1 MTKKAPILLI
11 PGVIAPNQ
19 LKSWKYFNSY
29 KVEEDENYFV
39 CKMDHWGTLE
49 KRSQAISNF
58 IKEQFKDE
66 KIHVISHSKGGL
78 DLYYLLEKQ
87 PHLQDQI
94 LSHTCISCPLKGSFI
109 ATIFNFILIPLTFF
123 PRVEEIQQTLK
134 EISSFKIDF
143 GKYTFKKYYIAAN
156 INNILLTYPLFMI
169 TYIILLAIEGKNDGF
184 VSIRSAEHGQ
194 SLLLGK
200 SDHISL
206 IGHFFGKKRKKIFDD
221 ILIKVESVIYG
232 K

>member
-19 LKSWKYFNSY
+19 LKSWKYFNSH
-29 KVEEDENYFV
+29 KVDEENYYV
-39 CKMDHWGTLE
+39 CTMDHWGTLE

-66 KIHVISHSKGGL
+66 KFHVISHSKGGL

-87 PHLQDQI
+87 PNLQNQI
-94 LSHTCISCPLKGSFI
+94 LSHTCISCPLKGSYI
-109 ATIFNFILIPLTFF
+109 ATIFNVILIPLTLF
-123 PRVEEIQQTLK
+123 PRIKEIQQTLK
-134 EISSFKIDF
+134 EISSFNIDF
-143 GKYTFKKYYIAAN
+143 EQYTFKKYYIAAN
-156 INNILLTYPLFMI
+156 IKNIFLTYPLFMI
-169 TYIILLAIEGKNDGF
+169 TYLILYIIEGKNDGF
-184 VSIRSAEHGQ
+184 VSIKSAEHGQ
-194 SLLLGK
+194 NLLLDQ

-206 IGHFFGKKRKKIFDD
+206 IGHFFGKKRIKIFED
-221 ILIKVESVIYG
+221 ILIKIESTIYG